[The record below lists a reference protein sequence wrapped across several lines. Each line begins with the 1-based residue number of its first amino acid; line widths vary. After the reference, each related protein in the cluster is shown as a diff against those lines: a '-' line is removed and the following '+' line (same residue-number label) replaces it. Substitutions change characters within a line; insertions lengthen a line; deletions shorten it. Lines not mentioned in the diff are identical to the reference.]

1 MKKNVL
7 VRVGE
12 RTETRER
19 IVPAVYGDDGELLTP
34 ETGEQYTVTV
44 PGMESR
50 NVEMT
55 AEEIAEF
62 EAEVENMSTDKAE
75 AEFGDVMFSLI
86 NAARLYHIN
95 PDNALERTNRK
106 FIRRFNFL
114 EARCRDLGK
123 NMADMTLAEMDEI
136 WEEAKRTENPA

>member
-19 IVPAVYGDDGELLTP
+19 IIPSVYGVDGELLTP
-34 ETGEQYTVTV
+34 ETVEQYTVNV
-44 PGMESR
+44 PIMEAR

-62 EAEVENMSTDKAE
+62 ERMHAELPEPEPTPEERLAE
-75 AEFGDVMFSLI
+75 
-86 NAARLYHIN
+86 
-95 PDNALERTNRK
+95 
-106 FIRRFNFL
+106 L
-114 EARCRDLGK
+114 EAQNQMLTKCL
-123 NMADMTLAEMDEI
+123 MEMSQI
-136 WEEAKRTENPA
+136 VYA